1 MTDLRQII
9 LREAPPEN
17 SDLVQAIRDVCTQL
31 TLAENRFTMESDND
45 LIEAAIYET
54 VALHARY
61 RYLLRLAKEQ
71 GVSVPAPRVH
81 RGA

>member
-1 MTDLRQII
+1 MNNAGQTALQTAPTDGVAL
-9 LREAPPEN
+9 LE
-17 SDLVQAIRDVCTQL
+17 AIREVCVQL
-31 TLAENRFTMESDND
+31 SLAENRFTMECDDD

-71 GVSVPAPRVH
+71 GLSVPAPRVG